1 MPYSCC
7 NLISRFLL
15 GPCHA
20 ISNRYDRLL
29 VLGAWAST
37 LVFLFSRPPALQLLV
52 PVCIDLR
59 HVTLIMTH
67 RRLKLKQS

>member
-1 MPYSCC
+1 MPYYCC

-15 GPCHA
+15 RPCHA
-20 ISNRYDRLL
+20 ISYRYDRLL

-37 LVFLFSRPPALQLLV
+37 LVVLFSRPPALQLLV
-52 PVCIDLR
+52 PVIDLR